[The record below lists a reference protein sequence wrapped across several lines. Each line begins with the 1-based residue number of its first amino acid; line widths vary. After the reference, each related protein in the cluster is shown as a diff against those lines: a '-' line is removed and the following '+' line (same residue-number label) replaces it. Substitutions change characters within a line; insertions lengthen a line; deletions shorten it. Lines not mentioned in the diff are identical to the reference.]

1 MIRFY
6 AALLAPQNHDTELD
20 WDEFRQLREEVLANQ
35 YGNLVQ
41 RTLVLTRE
49 RYAGKVPTPPD
60 GWSPGTA
67 TAGIGERLKS
77 AHAKITEEYEKV
89 HLKEALDLA
98 LEEVREANRNFHEAH
113 PWQASERRSQ
123 PRPLRDALAPEG
135 ARDLALPSATV
146 LERRGLSH
154 ARLRGS
160 ARTGG
165 MGRRASARACRPSPR
180 RGPSDSSR
188 DRRPRARPPRRRS
201 RSPAAG
207 EEWPPLAVCAG
218 IIRSA
223 AVHPGADKLYVLEVD
238 VGATTPRTLVAGLR
252 TSYTIEA
259 LQNRPVVLLT
269 NLAPRT
275 IRRMTSQGM
284 VLAAEAG
291 ERAVLLAPP
300 DGTPPGTYLQ
310 HRGPSDRTISYEEF
324 SATSLTVGRV
334 VGPSTEGHVRVEVG
348 GTEVE
353 APGTWAAG
361 EWVIVRRTSG
371 GGGRTELL
379 AFRPGHGPRPS
390 EPVAVGAKVR

>member
-1 MIRFY
+1 MPVP
-6 AALLAPQNHDTELD
+6 AGQAL
-20 WDEFRQLREEVLANQ
+20 
-35 YGNLVQ
+35 G
-41 RTLVLTRE
+41 
-49 RYAGKVPTPPD
+49 
-60 GWSPGTA
+60 
-67 TAGIGERLKS
+67 
-77 AHAKITEEYEKV
+77 
-89 HLKEALDLA
+89 
-98 LEEVREANRNFHEAH
+98 EVRPLF
-113 PWQASERRSQ
+113 
-123 PRPLRDALAPEG
+123 PRPEAE
-135 ARDLALPSATV
+135 SA
-146 LERRGLSH
+146 
-154 ARLRGS
+154 A
-160 ARTGG
+160 
-165 MGRRASARACRPSPR
+165 ASAPVAP
-180 RGPSDSSR
+180 
-188 DRRPRARPPRRRS
+188 
-201 RSPAAG
+201 PAAG
-207 EEWPPLAVCAG
+207 EEWPPFAVCAG
-218 IIRSA
+218 VIRSA